1 MSSDIPASTLLFSV
15 VIPTFNRAGLLAG
28 AVESLLQQAFDPLA
42 FEIIVVDNG
51 SSNETREMV
60 EKLRAGSTKH
70 TLHYL
75 FVPEPGGGIARRAG
89 AASARGEW
97 VAYMDD
103 DARASPGWLQTAAE
117 VLRERRD
124 LSGMGGPIHPF
135 YLADRPAWFQDEYEI
150 RTWGDAPRYLTRDEA
165 FAGANMLFPREL
177 LKKLGEAM
185 PGFGMVGNMMHFGE
199 DTILFEQAWK
209 LLGQA
214 KFYYHPGLLM
224 YHAVPARNMD
234 TGYILRRQ
242 FSIGASNFRR
252 TGPRAFFRRVLF
264 ILRHAGSLLRLA
276 TCMVLRRG
284 KFARRENWLVEY
296 GGPVAKKIGL
306 LSAALGLNIRFRQR
320 QEDAP

>member
-1 MSSDIPASTLLFSV
+1 MRPDSGPLRFTV
-15 VIPTFNRAGLLAG
+15 VIPTFNRARLLAG
-28 AVESLLQQAFDPLA
+28 AVESLLQQTLDPLA

-51 SSNETREMV
+51 SSDGTREMV
-60 EKLRAGSTKH
+60 EKLLDASTQH
-70 TLHYL
+70 TIRYL
-75 FVPEPGGGIARRAG
+75 YIPEPGGGVARRAG

-117 VLRERRD
+117 LLHERHD

-135 YLADRPAWFQDEYEI
+135 FLADKPAWFQDAYEI
-150 RTWGDAPRYLTRDEA
+150 RTWGNTPRFLDKDEA

-177 LKKLGEAM
+177 LTKLGEAM

-199 DTILFEQAWK
+199 DTILFEQAWE
-209 LLGQA
+209 LLEQA
-214 KFYYHPGLLM
+214 KFYYHPKLIM

-242 FSIGASNFRR
+242 FSIGAGNYRR
-252 TGPRAFFRRVLF
+252 RGPRDLLRRGLF
-264 ILRHAGSLLRLA
+264 ILHHTGSLLRLA
-276 TCMVLRRG
+276 TRMIFNRR
-284 KFARRENWLVEY
+284 KFSRRENWLVES

-306 LSAALGLNIRFRQR
+306 LSAALGLKIQFRQR
-320 QEDAP
+320 QEAAP